1 MTVTPDETIEDIRER
16 AAAYAL
22 GTLPLEEMR
31 AVAAK
36 LAAGDARY
44 VAEVAAFRAV
54 TDDLAY
60 AATPQRPGPEARA
73 RVLAAVAAAPAP
85 TVDCGE
91 GVCVVRPDRLKWR
104 PGVFTGVEFKIL
116 HADAE
121 AGRLTLLTKLAAGTV
136 YPHHQHSDLEELYL
150 VSGDVL
156 VNGVPMQ
163 PGDYCSARAG
173 SVHDGIRTV
182 GGCTFIVSTSTRDA
196 LFA

>member
-1 MTVTPDETIEDIRER
+1 MTDDETIEEIRER

-22 GTLPLEEMR
+22 GTLPAEEAR

-54 TDDLAY
+54 TEELAY
-60 AATPQRPGPEARA
+60 SVSPTTPSPQARA

-85 TVDCGE
+85 VVESGD
-91 GVCVVRPDRLKWR
+91 GVRIVRPEHLHWR
-104 PGVFTGVEFKIL
+104 PGAFAGVEFKIL
-116 HADAE
+116 HADHD
-121 AGRLTLLTKLAAGTV
+121 AGRVTLLTKLAPDTV
-136 YPHHQHSDLEELYL
+136 YPHHQHADLEELFL
-150 VSGDVL
+150 VSGDVS

-163 PGDYCSARAG
+163 PGDYCSAAPG
-173 SVHDGIRTV
+173 SIHDGIRTV
-182 GGCTFIVSTSTRDA
+182 GGCTFIVSTSTRDV